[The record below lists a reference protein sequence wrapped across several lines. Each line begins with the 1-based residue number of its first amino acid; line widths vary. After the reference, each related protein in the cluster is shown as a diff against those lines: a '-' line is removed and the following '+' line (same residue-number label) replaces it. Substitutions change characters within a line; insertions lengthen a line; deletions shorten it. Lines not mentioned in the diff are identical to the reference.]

1 MSTNFFSSSAWL
13 TVTISLYII
22 YIFILY
28 DVDTCI
34 WTEDWSEVC
43 GVSSPQFLVLFKY
56 REKGLNWTPTQT
68 SSNPVQCSTS
78 WDIRPAGSWSLRGLK
93 MTKDWD
99 TMLVS
104 EDDIFP
110 KENWKLTSQCSQN
123 GKFCIDILEIIS
135 KIKSSVTKVSSYNKS
150 IIIILCC
157 TQPTPWQISLLL
169 MLFI

>member
-1 MSTNFFSSSAWL
+1 MIDSYYLFIHYIYF
-13 TVTISLYII
+13 YII
-22 YIFILY
+22 WRWYMYLNWGL
-28 DVDTCI
+28 T
-34 WTEDWSEVC
+34 WSLWCFVPT
-43 GVSSPQFLVLFKY
+43 VFSAFLSS

-93 MTKDWD
+93 MTKEWD

-110 KENWKLTSQCSQN
+110 KENWKHTSQCPQN

-150 IIIILCC
+150 IIIFLCS